1 MARPVLT
8 ALVVCEGGARVRKCG
23 VWKTQIL
30 YLGLYKTTTRLKHK
44 NKRQTSNKLTNKNDS
59 VFLFLFSPTTQNL
72 QDPIPIPNP
81 LSPHATTI
89 TMSSSAII
97 AAHSSSWAA
106 ALVRISPYTFSA
118 IGIAVSI
125 GVSVLGAAWGIYI
138 TGSSLIGAA
147 IKAPRITSK
156 NLISVIFC
164 EAVAIY
170 GVIVAIILQTKLESV
185 PKSSIYEPESLRA
198 GYAIFASGLIVG
210 FANLVCGLCVGII
223 GSSCALSD
231 AQNSS
236 LFVKILV
243 IEIFGS
249 ALGLF
254 GVIVGIIMSAQA
266 TWPSKI

>member
-1 MARPVLT
+1 MPFRSGPLLFHFGSLSSDPPSCAVSPDRAPLPSSTVRGKRRK
-8 ALVVCEGGARVRKCG
+8 AKGAR
-23 VWKTQIL
+23 
-30 YLGLYKTTTRLKHK
+30 
-44 NKRQTSNKLTNKNDS
+44 
-59 VFLFLFSPTTQNL
+59 
-72 QDPIPIPNP
+72 
-81 LSPHATTI
+81 
-89 TMSSSAII
+89 MSSD
-97 AAHSSSWAA
+97 SSWAR
-106 ALVRISPYTFSA
+106 ALVQISPYTFSA

-125 GVSVLGAAWGIYI
+125 GVSVLGAAWGIFI

-185 PKSSIYEPESLRA
+185 PSAQMYDAESLRA

-210 FANLVCGLCVGII
+210 FANLVCGVCVGII

-266 TWPSKI
+266 TWPAKA

>member
-1 MARPVLT
+1 MAVDT
-8 ALVVCEGGARVRKCG
+8 ATWAHALARV
-23 VWKTQIL
+23 
-30 YLGLYKTTTRLKHK
+30 
-44 NKRQTSNKLTNKNDS
+44 
-59 VFLFLFSPTTQNL
+59 
-72 QDPIPIPNP
+72 
-81 LSPHATTI
+81 
-89 TMSSSAII
+89 
-97 AAHSSSWAA
+97 
-106 ALVRISPYTFSA
+106 SPYTFSA
-118 IGIAVSI
+118 IGIAVAI
-125 GVSVLGAAWGIYI
+125 GVSVLGAAWGIFI

-156 NLISVIFC
+156 NLIRTAFPCRAFITSPGQSVIFC

-185 PKSSIYEPESLRA
+185 PSSQLYAPESLRA

-210 FANLVCGLCVGII
+210 FANLVCGVCVGVI

-231 AQNSS
+231 AQNST

-266 TWPSKI
+266 SWPAKAA